1 MKTRFILVRHGQS
14 EGNAQ
19 RMILG
24 HADRDITDV
33 GRAQAECVSRAL
45 SDRKIDAVYSSDLL
59 RAYNTVLPA
68 AASRGL
74 SVIPDVDLREINM
87 GLWEGRSVDEIIREY
102 GELFTV
108 EWMRHFGSFRAPKGE
123 STAELACRIKG
134 ALERIAGENPGC
146 TVLIGTHAAAIRAFW
161 GLVTGIPAEQID
173 EALPFPD
180 NASYSEI
187 DYVGGVFT
195 PVSYSVSH
203 YLSAA
208 MVTQL
213 PF

>member
-1 MKTRFILVRHGQS
+1 MKTKFILVRHGQS
-14 EGNAQ
+14 LGNER

-24 HADRDITDV
+24 HVDWDITDI
-33 GRAQAECVSRAL
+33 GRAQAERVAKAL

-59 RAYNTVLPA
+59 RAYNTVLPMA
-68 AASRGL
+68 VSRGL
-74 SVIPDVDLREINM
+74 TVIADRDLREINM
-87 GLWEGRSVDEIIREY
+87 GLWEGRAVAEIIEEY

-108 EWMRHFGSFRAPKGE
+108 EWMRHFGRFRAPEGE
-123 STAELACRIKG
+123 STAELANRIRR
-134 ALERIAGENPGC
+134 ALRRIARENPGR

-161 GLVTGIPAEQID
+161 GLVTEIPPEQID

-187 DYVGGVFT
+187 DCEEGRFT
-195 PVSYSVSH
+195 PVSYSVSD
-203 YLSAA
+203 YLST